1 MTDTVNDEMREGSQ
15 KRELLGH
22 PIGLSI
28 CFLTE
33 MWERFSYYGM
43 RTILVLYLVKYHL
56 FSTEKSSLIYA
67 AYAGLVYMM
76 PIIGGYMADKYLG
89 SRKAVTYGAILLVA
103 GHGLMAFHGPHAE
116 RYYTFEGN
124 EYQVSFQNE
133 ERVEIISQGGEQIE
147 KKKRDQYEYVT
158 IDRVKYEVAQN
169 RGDDGKSIGVK
180 LIPEGGNTL
189 GTKLYANGDFETR
202 IHQYNEYL
210 DIFFLSLALIIGGV
224 GFLKANISTVVGAL
238 YGPKDPRRDGGFSI
252 FYMGINVGSLLST
265 AIVGYVGETYGWNYG
280 FGLAGIGML
289 LGLVVF
295 LGGQKLLEGRGEPT
309 NPAILKEKS
318 PIGINKEW
326 TIYLGGLLM
335 VAASWFLMQY
345 QTFVGQLLGFSGF
358 VMVAIILFYAF
369 TKCEKEARDRLLVA
383 TFLIAIQSVFW
394 ALFEQ
399 QAASL
404 TLLAD
409 QQFDLNVFGFTFL
422 ASQVQLL
429 NPGFIVLLAPVMAW
443 LWVALSKKGVEPST
457 PGKFG
462 LSMLIIGLGYIV
474 FSWGMG
480 LDDSANKSF
489 IWMVV
494 IYLSLTLAELCLSP
508 VGLSMVTK
516 LSVQSLVGMMMGTWF
531 LFTALGN
538 YVAGWIS
545 SLTGSGGHGA
555 DAGQLDV
562 AATMEV
568 YTTIG
573 MISIGVG
580 VFIFILTPIMKKL
593 MHGVH

>member
-1 MTDTVNDEMREGSQ
+1 
-15 KRELLGH
+15 
-22 PIGLSI
+22 
-28 CFLTE
+28 
-33 MWERFSYYGM
+33 
-43 RTILVLYLVKYHL
+43 
-56 FSTEKSSLIYA
+56 
-67 AYAGLVYMM
+67 
-76 PIIGGYMADKYLG
+76 
-89 SRKAVTYGAILLVA
+89 
-103 GHGLMAFHGPHAE
+103 
-116 RYYTFEGN
+116 
-124 EYQVSFQNE
+124 
-133 ERVEIISQGGEQIE
+133 
-147 KKKRDQYEYVT
+147 
-158 IDRVKYEVAQN
+158 
-169 RGDDGKSIGVK
+169 
-180 LIPEGGNTL
+180 
-189 GTKLYANGDFETR
+189 
-202 IHQYNEYL
+202 
-210 DIFFLSLALIIGGV
+210 
-224 GFLKANISTVVGAL
+224 
-238 YGPKDPRRDGGFSI
+238 
-252 FYMGINVGSLLST
+252 
-265 AIVGYVGETYGWNYG
+265 
-280 FGLAGIGML
+280 
-289 LGLVVF
+289 
-295 LGGQKLLEGRGEPT
+295 
-309 NPAILKEKS
+309 
-318 PIGINKEW
+318 
-326 TIYLGGLLM
+326 
-335 VAASWFLMQY
+335 
-345 QTFVGQLLGFSGF
+345 
-358 VMVAIILFYAF
+358 MVAIILFYAI
-369 TKCEKEARDRLLVA
+369 TKCEKEARDRLFVA

-462 LSMLIIGLGYIV
+462 LAMLIIGLGYII

-562 AATMEV
+562 AATMQV

-580 VFIFILTPIMKKL
+580 VFIFVLTPLMKKL